1 MGPSIEKNAGR
12 ALAHRVSARIL
23 MMTTLDAFAGRLGL
37 ATSVELDLN
46 GRPVV
51 SVDEGEQIAH
61 SYPCVELVITDDMTS
76 LGSGTLHVTTRR
88 VLHGAASPWAATL
101 CWLPTPAPRL
111 PRRRIV
117 WVGGGSTAASV
128 GMTYPQVA
136 MHAIS
141 KDPAAFAKPCIY
153 LQLDEG
159 DEAGALGAGGDEGDE
174 EEEEEPAAEVRL
186 VPSDEA
192 LGARVVQ
199 ARGPPGG
206 WPEPMPGARARTERP
221 PPPSHMFV
229 HGHTRGSGGRKQAA
243 AIRLQACWRGGSAQL
258 HANPHPTHPPH
269 PSTPPHPTSWP
280 PAVEELFKALCDCSA
295 MNPDPD
301 MEGECHAPDP
311 ADPARQLAVWVP
323 TPSPE
328 SPRTQKPH
336 PQPHAPAHT
345 LHAARRTRPSPRACP
360 PPHRPCLPG
369 LT

>member
-1 MGPSIEKNAGR
+1 
-12 ALAHRVSARIL
+12 

-221 PPPSHMFV
+221 PPPPTCSCTV
-229 HGHTRGSGGRKQAA
+229 THGGVGVASKQPQSGYKPAGAVAA
-243 AIRLQACWRGGSAQL
+243 LNCMQTPTPPI
-258 HANPHPTHPPH
+258 HPIP
-269 PSTPPHPTSWP
+269 PPHPTQP
-280 PAVEELFKALCDCSA
+280 PGRLQWRSCSRR
-295 MNPDPD
+295 
-301 MEGECHAPDP
+301 C
-311 ADPARQLAVWVP
+311 VTVP
-323 TPSPE
+323 P
-328 SPRTQKPH
+328 
-336 PQPHAPAHT
+336 
-345 LHAARRTRPSPRACP
+345 
-360 PPHRPCLPG
+360 
-369 LT
+369 